1 MEWMCK
7 KRHNLVLSW
16 YQRTFNRGKSFE
28 ITYIRLKFYSPRP
41 ESFAIYKRTC
51 QDCPWIPYQYY
62 SGSCRST
69 YNLPDSE
76 YVSYAD
82 ETLALCTSE
91 FSDISPLTGGN
102 IAFSTLENRPSA
114 RSFDNSAVL
123 QDWVTATDIL
133 VMLTRLNTFGDEV
146 FRVPNVLRSYFLLS
160 QISQLVEGV
169 NAMVTPAGASKH
181 PTIPTTVLC
190 VSVNITQQVQT
201 VVNVSLFTMTGSG
214 GEQPLG
220 TQINA

>member
-1 MEWMCK
+1 M
-7 KRHNLVLSW
+7 S
-16 YQRTFNRGKSFE
+16 GKSFE

-146 FRVPNVLRSYFLLS
+146 FRVPNVLRSYFYAITDFS
-160 QISQLVEGV
+160 IGGRCKCNGHASRCIEAPNDPDNRLVCQCEHNTAGPDCGECLPLYNDRKWRRATAG
-169 NAMVTPAGASKH
+169 NANQCMSKSA
-181 PTIPTTVLC
+181 LC
-190 VSVNITQQVQT
+190 LNSIFIILDPVR
-201 VVNVSLFTMTGSG
+201 
-214 GEQPLG
+214 
-220 TQINA
+220 